1 MRSPILDLED
11 DDDIVEAPK
20 MESAPEISQ
29 KTSNSRASMLLQR
42 ILSTP
47 IVSFFTCGDVNTHTT
62 KYFQGSIKKGAPI
75 AVVQTMKQFPRNV
88 QVQRMGCGR
97 RGPGQAQKNC
107 QHLGT
112 LRYVG
117 IFVKINLGAQKT
129 IVVFIYLFRIRR
141 DRNKKGGAMTAFS
154 F

>member
-1 MRSPILDLED
+1 VKALRASSNSAAVTSELEQEIN
-11 DDDIVEAPK
+11 IVAFFFG
-20 MESAPEISQ
+20 SLCRHS
-29 KTSNSRASMLLQR
+29 TSNKDVFAQSKPPFA
-42 ILSTP
+42 
-47 IVSFFTCGDVNTHTT
+47 VHCG
-62 KYFQGSIKKGAPI
+62 
-75 AVVQTMKQFPRNV
+75 
-88 QVQRMGCGR
+88 